1 MQPTSAA
8 IDVQNQAQA
17 QPVVL
22 KQIANQI
29 GIATLN
35 KPPVNSLSSDV
46 CDQLLKC
53 FDEFETAR
61 VRAVIIRANLN
72 AKIWSA
78 GHDIR
83 EIPLDGHDAV
93 TWTTGFERV
102 LRRVRSC
109 PVPVIAMLHSSVWG
123 AACDLAVTCDLAI
136 GTPKTT
142 FAITPVKLGI
152 SYNTAGMSHFL
163 GVLPLHIVKEMVFTG
178 NPLSADDAHRLG
190 LLNRLVS
197 PEKLEA
203 TTMDIAATIA
213 SRAPLAVSVVKAEL
227 DSVSRGAPMSAD
239 EFEGIQATR
248 RAAFLSDDLKEGV
261 KAFFEK
267 RAPVFQ
273 GK

>member
-1 MQPTSAA
+1 MAENPTQPMRATR
-8 IDVQNQAQA
+8 
-17 QPVVL
+17 
-22 KQIANQI
+22 IANNI
-29 GIATLN
+29 GIATISN
-35 KPPVNSLSSDV
+35 PPVNSLSSDV
-46 CDQLLKC
+46 CDKLLES
-53 FDEFETAR
+53 FDEFEKAR
-61 VRAVIIRANLN
+61 VRVVVIGANPN
-72 AKIWSA
+72 TKIWSA

-102 LRRVRSC
+102 LRRVQNC
-109 PVPVIAMLHSSVWG
+109 TVPVIAMLHSSVWG

-163 GVLPLHIVKEMVFTG
+163 GTLPLHITKEMVFTA
-178 NPLSADDAHRLG
+178 NPLSAEDAYRFG

-203 TTMDIAATIA
+203 ATMEIAETIA
-213 SRAPLAVSVVKAEL
+213 DRAPLAVSVVKAEL
-227 DSVSRGAPMSAD
+227 SSLNRGAPMSAD
-239 EFEGIQATR
+239 EYEFIQAAR
-248 RAAFLSDDLKEGV
+248 RAAFRSDDLREGV

-267 RAPVFQ
+267 RQPVFQ

>member
-1 MQPTSAA
+1 MEENPT
-8 IDVQNQAQA
+8 
-17 QPVVL
+17 QPVRPT
-22 KQIANQI
+22 QIANNI
-29 GIATLN
+29 GIATISN
-35 KPPVNSLSSDV
+35 PPVNSLSSDV
-46 CDQLLKC
+46 CDKLLQS
-53 FDEFETAR
+53 FDEFEKAR
-61 VRAVIIRANLN
+61 VRAVIIGANPN
-72 AKIWSA
+72 SKIWSA

-93 TWTTGFERV
+93 TWTTGFESV
-102 LRRVRSC
+102 LRRVRDC
-109 PVPVIAMLHSSVWG
+109 TVPVIAMLHSSVWG

-163 GVLPLHIVKEMVFTG
+163 GALPLHIIKEMVFTG
-178 NPLSADDAHRLG
+178 NPLSAEDAYRLG

-203 TTMDIAATIA
+203 TTMEMAQTIA

-227 DSVSRGAPMSAD
+227 SSLSRGAPMSAD
-239 EFEGIQATR
+239 EYEFIQSAR
-248 RAAFLSDDLKEGV
+248 RAAFRSNDLKEGV

-267 RAPVFQ
+267 RPPVFQ

>member
-1 MQPTSAA
+1 MAENPTEL
-8 IDVQNQAQA
+8 IR
-17 QPVVL
+17 PT
-22 KQIANQI
+22 QIANNI
-29 GIATLN
+29 GIATISN
-35 KPPVNSLSSDV
+35 PPVNSLSTDV
-46 CDQLLKC
+46 CDELLKS
-53 FDEFETAR
+53 FDEFEKANVR
-61 VRAVIIRANLN
+61 VVIIGANPN
-72 AKIWSA
+72 TKIWSA

-83 EIPLDGHDAV
+83 EIPLDGQDAV

-102 LRRVRSC
+102 LHRVQNC
-109 PVPVIAMLHSSVWG
+109 TVPVIAMLHSSVWG

-163 GVLPLHIVKEMVFTG
+163 GALPLHIVKEMVFTG
-178 NPLSADDAHRLG
+178 NPLSAEDAYRLG

-203 TTMDIAATIA
+203 TTTEMAQTIA

-227 DSVSRGAPMSAD
+227 SSLSRGAPMSAD
-239 EFEGIQATR
+239 EYEFIQSAR
-248 RAAFLSDDLKEGV
+248 RAAFRSDDLKEGV

-267 RAPVFQ
+267 RPPVFQ

>member
-1 MQPTSAA
+1 MEENPT
-8 IDVQNQAQA
+8 
-17 QPVVL
+17 QPVRPT
-22 KQIANQI
+22 QIANDI
-29 GIATLN
+29 GIATISN
-35 KPPVNSLSSDV
+35 PPVNSLSSDV
-46 CDQLLKC
+46 CDKLLQS
-53 FDEFETAR
+53 FDEFEKAR
-61 VRAVIIRANLN
+61 VRAVIIGANPN
-72 AKIWSA
+72 SKIWSA

-102 LRRVRSC
+102 LRRVRDC
-109 PVPVIAMLHSSVWG
+109 TVPVIAMLHSSVWG

-163 GVLPLHIVKEMVFTG
+163 GALPLHIIKEMVFTG
-178 NPLSADDAHRLG
+178 NPLSAEDAYRLG

-203 TTMDIAATIA
+203 TTMEMAQTIA

-227 DSVSRGAPMSAD
+227 SSLSRGAPMSAD
-239 EFEGIQATR
+239 EYEFIQSAR
-248 RAAFLSDDLKEGV
+248 RAAFRSDDLKEGV

-267 RAPVFQ
+267 RPPVFQ

>member
-1 MQPTSAA
+1 MAENP
-8 IDVQNQAQA
+8 A
-17 QPVVL
+17 QPVRPT
-22 KQIANQI
+22 QIANNI
-29 GIATLN
+29 GIATIS

-46 CDQLLKC
+46 CEQLLAS
-53 FDEFETAR
+53 FDEFEKAHVR
-61 VRAVIIRANLN
+61 VVIIRANPN
-72 AKIWSA
+72 TKIWSA
-78 GHDIR
+78 GHDIH

-102 LRRVRSC
+102 LHRVRDC
-109 PVPVIAMLHSSVWG
+109 AVPVIAMLHSSVWG

-178 NPLSADDAHRLG
+178 NPLSAEDAYRFG

-203 TTMDIAATIA
+203 TTMEIAATIA
-213 SRAPLAVSVVKAEL
+213 GRAPLAVSVVKAEL
-227 DSVSRGAPMSAD
+227 SSLSRGAPMSAD
-239 EFEGIQATR
+239 EFESIQATR
-248 RAAFLSDDLKEGV
+248 RAAFRSDDLKEGV
-261 KAFFEK
+261 KAFFAK

>member
-1 MQPTSAA
+1 MAENPT
-8 IDVQNQAQA
+8 
-17 QPVVL
+17 QPVL
-22 KQIANQI
+22 PTQIANNI
-29 GIATLN
+29 GIATISN
-35 KPPVNSLSSDV
+35 PPVNSLSSDV
-46 CDQLLKC
+46 CDKLLES
-53 FDEFETAR
+53 FDEFEKVR
-61 VRAVIIRANLN
+61 VRVVIIGANPN
-72 AKIWSA
+72 SKIWSA

-102 LRRVRSC
+102 LRRVRNC
-109 PVPVIAMLHSSVWG
+109 TVPVIAMLHSSVWG

-142 FAITPVKLGI
+142 FAITPVKMGI

-163 GVLPLHIVKEMVFTG
+163 GVLPLHIIKEMVVTG
-178 NPLSADDAHRLG
+178 NPLSAEDAYRFG

-197 PEKLEA
+197 PEQLEA
-203 TTMDIAATIA
+203 TTMEIAQTIA
-213 SRAPLAVSVVKAEL
+213 GRAPLAVAVVKAEL
-227 DSVSRGAPMSAD
+227 SSLSRGAPLSAD
-239 EFEGIQATR
+239 EFEFIQSAR

-273 GK
+273 GQ

>member
-1 MQPTSAA
+1 MEENPT
-8 IDVQNQAQA
+8 
-17 QPVVL
+17 QPVRPT
-22 KQIANQI
+22 QIANNI
-29 GIATLN
+29 GIATISN
-35 KPPVNSLSSDV
+35 PPVNSLSSDV
-46 CDQLLKC
+46 CNKLLQS
-53 FDEFETAR
+53 FDEFEKAR
-61 VRAVIIRANLN
+61 VRAVIIGANPN
-72 AKIWSA
+72 SKIWSA

-102 LRRVRSC
+102 LRRVRDC
-109 PVPVIAMLHSSVWG
+109 AVPVIAMLHSSVWG

-163 GVLPLHIVKEMVFTG
+163 GALPLHIIKEMVFTG
-178 NPLSADDAHRLG
+178 NPLSAEDAYRFG

-197 PEKLEA
+197 AEKLEA
-203 TTMDIAATIA
+203 TTMEMAQTIA

-227 DSVSRGAPMSAD
+227 SSLSRGVPMSAD
-239 EFEGIQATR
+239 EYEFIQSAR
-248 RAAFLSDDLKEGV
+248 RAAFRSDDLKEGV

-267 RAPVFQ
+267 RPPVFH